1 MHHLLS
7 AHIITAILFSHLPSL
22 ATATALPRSSP
33 PALTANTR
41 TQCTTSPAWLTPTF
55 RPEDCLEAVERFLYT
70 DYIHYKGT
78 RYEFHDRTPP
88 PQPRYPPMLVPRRYT
103 IASCT
108 VVIAMLWDFPDLPP
122 LPPLPGDPKGPFQ
135 RADVLSFQDVF
146 NALRRVSLRCYGD
159 AGDLARGLGWEAVG
173 KDFSVGVFMMAT
185 GSEVERNIRIG
196 VEPSGTVAGG
206 SLNSTGVVG
215 GGAEVQTS

>member
-1 MHHLLS
+1 
-7 AHIITAILFSHLPSL
+7 
-22 ATATALPRSSP
+22 
-33 PALTANTR
+33 
-41 TQCTTSPAWLTPTF
+41 
-55 RPEDCLEAVERFLYT
+55 
-70 DYIHYKGT
+70 
-78 RYEFHDRTPP
+78 
-88 PQPRYPPMLVPRRYT
+88 
-103 IASCT
+103 
-108 VVIAMLWDFPDLPP
+108 MLWDFPDQPP

-146 NALRRVSLRCYGD
+146 DALRRVSLRCFGD

-173 KDFSVGVFMMAT
+173 KGFSVGVFMMAT

-196 VEPSGTVAGG
+196 VEPSGAVRGG